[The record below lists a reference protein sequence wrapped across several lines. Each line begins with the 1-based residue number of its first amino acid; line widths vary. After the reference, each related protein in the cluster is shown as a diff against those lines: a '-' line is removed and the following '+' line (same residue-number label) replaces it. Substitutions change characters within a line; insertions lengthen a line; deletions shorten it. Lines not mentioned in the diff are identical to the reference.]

1 MFEKESVE
9 FLGKTYVTN
18 PGTQC
23 FVCVTNYFKG
33 FRNYGKKYLG
43 SSFDLCVYSRTS

>member
-23 FVCVTNYFKG
+23 FVLEIMEKNI
-33 FRNYGKKYLG
+33 
-43 SSFDLCVYSRTS
+43 